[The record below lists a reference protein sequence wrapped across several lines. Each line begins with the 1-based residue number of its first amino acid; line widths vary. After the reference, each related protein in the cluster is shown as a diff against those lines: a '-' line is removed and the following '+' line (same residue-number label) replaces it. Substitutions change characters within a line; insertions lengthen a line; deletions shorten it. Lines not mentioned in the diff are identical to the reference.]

1 MQHLTYVVF
10 ISLVHYY
17 AHCWLTHAI
26 LLVQSPRPMTV
37 VFGLGNETAYAHV
50 YKSRNGVQCKG
61 TQKGRLGT

>member
-17 AHCWLTHAI
+17 AHCWSTHAI

-37 VFGLGNETAYAHV
+37 VFGLGNVRMCTRVEMVSNIKALKKEGLAL
-50 YKSRNGVQCKG
+50 K
-61 TQKGRLGT
+61 